1 MRLPWLAL
9 FGWCLIAGCRAG
21 SQYAEFE
28 VVANDYSFTAP
39 DTVASGL
46 TAVSLVNH
54 GTVMHEVK
62 VIGLRIGVDLDRVL
76 PLAMVDS
83 AWEEFRDPTSGI
95 LTARAGHRTPG
106 RLLIDFQ
113 PGRTYLLLCALAQ
126 SDTSRLHSELG
137 MVRVL
142 AVR

>member
-1 MRLPWLAL
+1 VRVREMAL
-9 FGWCLIAGCRAG
+9 LGSCLIAGCSPRA
-21 SQYAEFE
+21 QYAELE
-28 VVANDYSFTAP
+28 VTATDYAFTAP
-39 DTVASGL
+39 DTVASGE

-62 VIGLRIGVDLDRVL
+62 VIRLLDGVNLERVL
-76 PLAMVDS
+76 PLAMADS
-83 AWEEFRDPTSGI
+83 AWGDFRDPTSGI
-95 LTARAGHRTPG
+95 LTARAGLRTPG

-113 PGRTYLLLCALAQ
+113 PGRTYLLLCSLAQ

-142 AVR
+142 SVR